1 MYPAPTG
8 RCRSSILFSGPLLQS
23 TVIEHFY
30 AALNNKRYDIVLEI
44 FLEHDQPPDTSI
56 AVLEGVD
63 TLKPNMKRK
72 DIFKFHCF
80 LAVILIEQSFHFR
93 RHFLG
98 QGRFLSAF
106 SYTTLSVVRYNRY
119 FSRTAQNVILGRKI
133 ARFYQKL

>member
-8 RCRSSILFSGPLLQS
+8 RCRLSILFFGPLLQS

-30 AALNNKRYDIVLEI
+30 AVLNNKRHDIVFET

-63 TLKPNMKRK
+63 ALKPHMKRK
-72 DIFKFHCF
+72 DIFKLHCF

-93 RHFLG
+93 QHFLG

-106 SYTTLSVVRYNRY
+106 SYTTLSVVRFNRY
-119 FSRTAQNVILGRKI
+119 FSRTAKSVILRRKI